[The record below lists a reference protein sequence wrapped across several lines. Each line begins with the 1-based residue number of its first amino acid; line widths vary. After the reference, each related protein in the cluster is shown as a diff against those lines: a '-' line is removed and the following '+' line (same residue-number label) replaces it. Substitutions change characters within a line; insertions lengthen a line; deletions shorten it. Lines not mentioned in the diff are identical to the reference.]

1 MRMQET
7 AAELVASLLF
17 NANMYWATRRTTSYS
32 YSAGPRLESR
42 RELARGLSAQHFD
55 AEVGEAEEDQQR
67 YQAAGV
73 RGPRGQED
81 EQAHRHD
88 RVDDHRMLAQR
99 GGEPAPDRRRGPRR
113 AGQPGGGGDRR
124 AVGDQVDPGVAQKV
138 RPDRPG
144 CGRGRLDVDVRGQ
157 RVDHPVPGQPPD
169 DEEGDPD

>member
-17 NANMYWATRRTTSYS
+17 NANMYWATRRTTSFS

-55 AEVGEAEEDQQR
+55 AEVGEAEKDKQR

-73 RGPRGQED
+73 RWPRGQED

-88 RVDDHRMLAQR
+88 RVDGHRMLAQR
-99 GGEPAPDRRRGPRR
+99 GGEPAPDRRRGPRPVR
-113 AGQPGGGGDRR
+113 QPGGGDDRR
-124 AVGDQVDPGVAQKV
+124 AVGEEVDARVAQQMS
-138 RPDRPG
+138 PDPPD
-144 CGRGRLDVDVRGQ
+144 CGRGRL
-157 RVDHPVPGQPPD
+157 
-169 DEEGDPD
+169 E